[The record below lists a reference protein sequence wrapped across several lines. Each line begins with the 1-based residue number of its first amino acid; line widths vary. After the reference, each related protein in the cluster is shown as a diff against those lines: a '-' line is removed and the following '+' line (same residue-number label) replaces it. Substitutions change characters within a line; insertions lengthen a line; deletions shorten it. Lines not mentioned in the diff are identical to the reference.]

1 MNILVI
7 VIPLAVIIGL
17 LFVAGFVWAAKKGQF
32 DDLVSPA
39 HRILLYDLK
48 ENKKES
54 KKGNKK

>member
-17 LFVAGFVWAAKKGQF
+17 LFVTGFIWAAKKGQF

-39 HRILLYDLK
+39 HRILLDDLK
-48 ENKKES
+48 ENKN
-54 KKGNKK
+54 KKGKKK

>member
-39 HRILLYDLK
+39 HRILLDDLK